1 MFEDKTYENI
11 MAEMMAEMPDG
22 VNTEE
27 GSLIWNA
34 CAKQAMMLEEA
45 YLSMQYLEDNLY
57 TDTQD
62 EEHLILNG
70 MDKGIY
76 IREATKAVAKGM
88 FLQPIE
94 LGTRFTANDLNYVV
108 LNQIGENI
116 YSMECEEGGSIGN
129 IAGGELSPIDFVED
143 YQGGEIEGI
152 LVPGT
157 DREDIEEYRKKI
169 LSLKDAYYYGGNRAD
184 YVRFIENISGVGAVK
199 VKRRS
204 DEDPYIYPYVL
215 DSEYRAPADEL
226 TNNIQTIV
234 DPEENHGEGDG
245 VAPIG
250 HHVKIM
256 PAAAVVINITS
267 KITYDNGYS
276 QEALQSYIGQAIDA
290 YFLELKKEWKSTESL
305 TIRISQIE
313 ARVIAVEGILDIADT
328 ALNGK
333 DANVVLGYGE
343 IPERGMVNGV

>member
-45 YLSMQYLEDNLY
+45 YLAMCDLEDNLY
-57 TDTQD
+57 ADTQD

-70 MDKGIY
+70 SDKGIY
-76 IREATKAVAKGM
+76 IREATKAIVKGV
-88 FLQPIE
+88 FSQQIE
-94 LGTRFTANDLNYVV
+94 SGIRFTANDLNYMV
-108 LNQIGENI
+108 LDTIGENT
-116 YSMECEEGGSIGN
+116 YSLECEEGGNVGN

-143 YQGGEIEGI
+143 YQGGEIKGI
-152 LVPGT
+152 LIPGT

-169 LSLKDAYYYGGNRAD
+169 LALKDAYYYGGNRAD
-184 YVRFIENISGVGAVK
+184 YVRFIESVPGVGAVK
-199 VKRRS
+199 VKRRT

-215 DSEYRAPADEL
+215 DSEYHVPAGEL
-226 TNNIQTIV
+226 INNVQTIV
-234 DPEENHGEGDG
+234 DPEENHGDGDG
-245 VAPIG
+245 IAPIG
-250 HHVKIM
+250 HRVKIL
-256 PAAAVVINITS
+256 PAVAATINITS
-267 KITYDNGYS
+267 EITYNNGYS
-276 QEALQSYIGQAIDA
+276 QEALQSYIDQAIDT

-305 TIRISQIE
+305 TVRISQIE
-313 ARVIAVEGILDIADT
+313 ARVIAIEGILDIADT
-328 ALNGK
+328 KLNEG
-333 DANVVLGYGE
+333 NTNIVLGYGE